1 MVGLFKY
8 GDVVFFVGV
17 YIYCLLH
24 PRHDWHYVIGMIVA
38 GAGYTLWIVARLQ
51 LGKSFTARAEARE
64 LVTTGLYSKFRHPI
78 YFFSAVGIFALC
90 LAMRWYA
97 SGVAFLVFA
106 SIFQWARA
114 RKEAAILEAKF
125 GDAYR
130 QYRARTWF

>member
-1 MVGLFKY
+1 VLGLFKY

-24 PRHDWHYVIGMIVA
+24 PRQDWQYITGMIVA
-38 GAGYTLWIVARLQ
+38 TAGYVLWIVARLQ

-64 LVTTGLYSKFRHPI
+64 LVTTGLYSRFRNPI
-78 YFFSAVGIFALC
+78 YFFSTAGIFAMC

-97 SGVAFLVFA
+97 DGIAFLVLI
-106 SIFQWARA
+106 SIFQWVRA
-114 RKEAAILEAKF
+114 RKESAILEAKF

-130 QYRARTWF
+130 QYRARTWL

>member
-1 MVGLFKY
+1 VYNLLKY

-17 YIYCLLH
+17 YVYCLFH
-24 PRHDWHYVIGMIVA
+24 PRHNLQYIAGMIVA
-38 GAGYTLWIVARLQ
+38 TAGYALWIVARLQ

-64 LVTTGLYSKFRHPI
+64 LVTTGLYSRFRNPI
-78 YFFSAVGIFALC
+78 YVFSTMGIFALC
-90 LAMRWYA
+90 LGMRWYA
-97 SGVAFLVFA
+97 SGIAFLALV
-106 SIFQWARA
+106 SIFQWGRA

>member
-1 MVGLFKY
+1 MLGLFKY

-17 YIYCLLH
+17 YIYCLFQ
-24 PRHDWHYVIGMIVA
+24 PRPDLQYIAGMIVA
-38 GAGYTLWIVARLQ
+38 TAGYALWIVARLQ

-64 LVTTGLYSKFRHPI
+64 LVTTGLYSKFRNPI
-78 YFFSAVGIFALC
+78 YVFSTIGGFAMC

-97 SGVAFLVFA
+97 IGISGLLFA
-106 SIFQWARA
+106 SIFQGMRA
-114 RKEAAILEAKF
+114 LKEAAVLEAKF